1 MDQKMLAK
9 GLEKNQQRWLAVGL
23 LLMLVAVL
31 VSLVLVPVLFQ
42 VYEYRESIDN
52 LQFRLDRYN
61 RKIARKDD
69 LIRHIAKTREE
80 LEQTGYFGL
89 YKTAAMASADLQKQV
104 KHAVTSSGGQLTSTQ
119 ALPPKDMDGLTEIV
133 IKVRLSG
140 SLEAIAD
147 SLYKIETG
155 LPYMVVEKLKI
166 LSVRGRRN
174 RRTRKLEQIDKV
186 NVNME
191 IRSFMQVTDL

>member
-1 MDQKMLAK
+1 MQ
-9 GLEKNQQRWLAVGL
+9 GKNLDKKQQRWVAVGL
-23 LLMLVAVL
+23 LVVVVVLL
-31 VSLVLVPVLFQ
+31 VSLVLVPVFFK
-42 VYEYRESIDN
+42 VYEYRESNEN

-61 RKIARKDD
+61 RKIAGKEN
-69 LIRHIAKTREE
+69 LIQHIAKIRKN
-80 LEQTGYFGL
+80 LRQAGYFGL
-89 YKTAAMASADLQKQV
+89 YKTASLATAELQEQV

-119 ALPPKDMDGLTEIV
+119 ALPPKDLYGLTKIV

-140 SLEAIAD
+140 SLKAITDA
-147 SLYKIETG
+147 LYKIETG
-155 LPYMVVEKLKI
+155 MPYMVVENLKI

-174 RRTRKLEQIDKV
+174 RKTRKLEQIDRV